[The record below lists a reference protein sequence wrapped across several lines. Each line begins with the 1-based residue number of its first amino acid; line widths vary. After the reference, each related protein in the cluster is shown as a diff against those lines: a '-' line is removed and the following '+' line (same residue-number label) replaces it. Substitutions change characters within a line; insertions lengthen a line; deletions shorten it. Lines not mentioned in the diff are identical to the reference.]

1 MNASFAH
8 TSSRE
13 NRIIMKQIPNEFFE
27 RKQIVDV
34 CMNDSLTVYG
44 TASSAP
50 ELVLLAS
57 CCWPHAAVD
66 TGILLE

>member
-1 MNASFAH
+1 
-8 TSSRE
+8 
-13 NRIIMKQIPNEFFE
+13 MKQIPNEFFE